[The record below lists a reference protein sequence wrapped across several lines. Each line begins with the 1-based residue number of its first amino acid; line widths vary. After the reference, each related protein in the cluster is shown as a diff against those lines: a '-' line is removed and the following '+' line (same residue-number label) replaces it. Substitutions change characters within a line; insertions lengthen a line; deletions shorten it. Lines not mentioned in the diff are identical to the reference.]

1 MTNRP
6 RIVTVVGARPQFVK
20 AAVVSRAFAE
30 AGLDE
35 CLIHTG
41 QHYDAAMSDI
51 FFDEL
56 GIAPPA
62 HNLGVG
68 SGPHGK
74 QTAAMLAG
82 IESVLLERKPAMLV
96 IYGDT
101 NSTVAGALAAA
112 KLHVPIAHIEAGL
125 RSFLRAMPEEI
136 NRVVADHLSDWLFC
150 PTDTAVENLRAEGIV
165 DGMQRGP
172 GTVRVL
178 QVGDVML
185 DATRTFA
192 PIALAKSSVLADLGV
207 RGKPY
212 VLATVHRAENT
223 DRPECLG
230 EIIAGLEALAARMP
244 VILPLHPRTRGRLA
258 DNGLVPKRIRI
269 IEPVGYL
276 DMNALEAGA
285 ALIATDSGGVQKEA
299 FFHGVPCVTLRDRT
313 EWTELVTHGWN
324 RLADP
329 AVPGEVLRTLAA
341 AIEAPRPSVAAS
353 LYGEGDASR
362 RIASAVAQAVGKAVG
377 AGAADFAKIP

>member
-68 SGPHGK
+68 SGSHGK

-82 IESVLLERKPAMLV
+82 IESVMLERKPAMLV

-172 GTVRVL
+172 SSVRVL

-192 PIALAKSSVLADLGV
+192 PIALAKSSVVADLGV

-223 DRPECLG
+223 DRLECLR
-230 EIIAGLEALAARMP
+230 EIVTGLDALAERIP

-258 DNGLVPKRIRI
+258 ESGLQPRRVRI
-269 IEPVGYL
+269 IDPVGYL

-285 ALIATDSGGVQKEA
+285 TLIATDSGGVQKEA

-329 AVPGEVLRTLAA
+329 AVAGEVERTLAA
-341 AIEAPRPSVAAS
+341 AVAAPRPSVAPC

-362 RIASAVAQAVGKAVG
+362 RIADAVLEAVGCSRTP
-377 AGAADFAKIP
+377 AADFAKIP

>member
-1 MTNRP
+1 MTSLSSSSRSP
-6 RIVTVVGARPQFVK
+6 CIVTVVGARPQFVK

-51 FFDEL
+51 FFEEL

-74 QTAAMLAG
+74 QTGAMLAG
-82 IESVLLERKPAMLV
+82 IESILLERTPSMMV
-96 IYGDT
+96 VYGDT
-101 NSTVAGALAAA
+101 NSTVAAALAAA
-112 KLHVPIAHIEAGL
+112 KLHVPVAHIEAGL

-150 PTDTAVENLRAEGIV
+150 PTDTAVVNLRAEGIV
-165 DGMQRGP
+165 DGMRRGP
-172 GTVRVL
+172 NTVRVA

-192 PIALAKSSVLADLGV
+192 PIAMAKSTVMRDLDLA
-207 RGKPY
+207 GKRY

-223 DRPECLG
+223 DDPACLA
-230 EIIAGLEALAARMP
+230 EIFGALDAIAADVP
-244 VILPLHPRTRGRLA
+244 VIMPLHPRTRGKLA
-258 DNGLVPKRIRI
+258 GGSVPVKRIRI
-269 IEPVGYL
+269 IDPVGYL
-276 DMNALEAGA
+276 DMNALECGA

-329 AVPGEVLRTLAA
+329 TDRGSVERALRAALA
-341 AIEAPRPSVAAS
+341 APRPAAVPS
-353 LYGEGDASR
+353 LYGAGDASQ
-362 RIASAVAQAVGKAVG
+362 RIAAAVAEAVG
-377 AGAADFAKIP
+377 AMART